1 MSVKVSSWVWH
12 GDETAGLAGNEM
24 ILLLALA
31 DVADDNG
38 RCRFVTDDADLKYGV
53 LAKKARV
60 SRSTLIRL
68 LARLREGGLLEQTP
82 GVKGTPNE
90 FRIVV
95 PWAEGFGSNLKPNAD
110 DSVSSGDEF
119 GLITDD
125 PASLI
130 RNDVDA
136 RVGFAEFYMA
146 YPRKVAK
153 DAARRAFEKAA
164 KTTDPAVIVEGA
176 RRFAQDPNLPDK
188 QFIPYPATWL
198 NDGRWDDEA
207 LPTRSN
213 PGGAAAPAAGLT
225 SDYDAEDSWMA
236 FNR

>member
-38 RCRFVTDDADLKYGV
+38 RCRFVTDDSDLKYGA

-68 LARLREGGLLEQTP
+68 ISRLREGGLLEQTK

-95 PWAEGFGSNLKPNAD
+95 PWAEGFGSNVKPNAE

-119 GLITDD
+119 GLIADE
-125 PASLI
+125 PSSLI

-164 KTTDPAVIVEGA
+164 KSTDPGVIVEGA
-176 RRFAQDPNLPDK
+176 RRFAADPNLPEK
-188 QFIPYPATWL
+188 QYIPYPATWL

-207 LPTRSN
+207 LPQRSAA
-213 PGGAAAPAAGLT
+213 PGGAAVPGLT
-225 SDYDAEDSWMA
+225 SDYDAADSWMA